1 MALFYA
7 DIQNVAN
14 GPAFGQPLVNRMPTN
29 RLNGR
34 VRYFEAQYIAPAAGT
49 APAIGDKII
58 WGKLPV
64 GARIIGHLSKM
75 YWDAGTAACT
85 LNLGDSMAAARH
97 LAATAVTA
105 LGNAVPEVSALVN
118 AAVANVTIGT
128 NVIFVTSGFGAFGIG
143 NKVVGTGI
151 PAGTT
156 VTGIDKV
163 GRSVTLSANATATN
177 AAVAIT
183 SSGDSYVVSE
193 DSNTFAN
200 SFGSTTDDAT
210 LISTV
215 AGAQVANNQALC
227 LKVAYVTD

>member
-1 MALFYA
+1 MANFFA
-7 DIQNVAN
+7 DIQVTAN
-14 GPAFGQPLVNRMPTN
+14 GPAFGQPLVNRVKTN

-34 VRYFEAQYIAPAAGT
+34 IRYFESQYIAPAAGA
-49 APAIGDKII
+49 APAIADKIY

-64 GARIIGHLSKM
+64 GARIIGHLSKL

-85 LNLGDSMAAARH
+85 LNLGDNMAPARH

-105 LGNAVPEVSALVN
+105 LGNAVPEASALVN
-118 AAVANVTIGT
+118 SAIANVTINT

-156 VTGIDKV
+156 VTGIDVV
-163 GRSVTLSANATATN
+163 GRSVSLSANATATN

-183 SSGDSYVVSE
+183 VSGDGYVISE
-193 DSNTFAN
+193 DSNNAAN
-200 SFGSTTDDAT
+200 AFGSTTDDAT
-210 LISTV
+210 LVSTV

-227 LKVAYVTD
+227 LKIAYVTD